1 MHSIVHP
8 RSVAGVFAI
17 AAMIGTL
24 HAGSGA
30 CARAATQT
38 TSEVTERTVLRI
50 DDHQLRWRHN
60 AQTLVLTATAAGVLV
75 TQASDIPALQLRKGD
90 QLRAADG
97 RSIATVE
104 DLLHALRAAAGR
116 PVQVQVARGQARM
129 GLTWTA
135 ATYAPLLPPLAPAP
149 PASPQQVR

>member
-1 MHSIVHP
+1 MRSIVHP
-8 RSVAGVFAI
+8 RSGAGVFAI

-24 HAGSGA
+24 HAGSSA

-38 TSEVTERTVLRI
+38 GSEVTERTVLRI

-60 AQTLVLTATAAGVLV
+60 AQTLTLIATAAGLLV
-75 TQASDIPALQLRKGD
+75 MQASDTLALQLRKGD
-90 QLRAADG
+90 QLRATDG
-97 RSIATVE
+97 RSIADVE

-129 GLTWTA
+129 SLTWTA
-135 ATYAPLLPPLAPAP
+135 PTYTPLLPPLVPAP
-149 PASPQQVR
+149 PAPP